1 MQWKKQYYWRL
12 SNKTLEAVCESDHK
26 CVVLQNPQPIEL
38 SKVIAYIHTIIPEF
52 NIYERKTI
60 LEEYAFVDGY

>member
-1 MQWKKQYYWRL
+1 MQWKKQYWRL
-12 SNKTLEAVCESDHK
+12 SNKTLGVCESYHK

-38 SKVIAYIHTIIPEF
+38 SKAIVYIHTIIPEF

-60 LEEYAFVDGY
+60 LEDYAFVDGY

>member
-1 MQWKKQYYWRL
+1 MQWKKQYWSNWRL
-12 SNKTLEAVCESDHK
+12 SDKTLEGVCESYHK

-38 SKVIAYIHTIIPEF
+38 SNAIVNIIPEF